1 MTYELR
7 LRNLRHRLAMVTQQI
22 RQASLGV
29 RKLTPQEWKQYG
41 DAWLVTEGETWVG
54 LITKAKSTKL
64 DLYPWKVFKYTQ
76 GPDAP
81 GGAKTRYLGA
91 LYDRDRE
98 DWSQVL
104 LRPQEAI
111 QQLVDFLGGRIPTKG
126 RWNPA
131 LSGEEMRETKRQRRP
146 SKRLSPLGDQT

>member
-1 MTYELR
+1 
-7 LRNLRHRLAMVTQQI
+7 MVTQQI

-81 GGAKTRYLGA
+81 GGAKPGTWVPSMTGT
-91 LYDRDRE
+91 
-98 DWSQVL
+98 
-104 LRPQEAI
+104 
-111 QQLVDFLGGRIPTKG
+111 GRIG
-126 RWNPA
+126 LRC
-131 LSGEEMRETKRQRRP
+131 S
-146 SKRLSPLGDQT
+146 